1 MDFFWGLERLFYFL
15 RFGSVAG
22 VDRGLERGAVGVKGR
37 EEAATMM
44 MTTQLWEE
52 CDNEQRSHRP
62 VFGLPR
68 EAYYRPTV
76 IQESVLRPCLLGA
89 IEKISLHPG
98 KIGGHGITNCD
109 CPTAASLGP
118 TMAHIL
124 SAVEGKETTGY
135 LLKRPRIPT
144 HAASP
149 RLL

>member
-37 EEAATMM
+37 QEAVTM

-52 CDNEQRSHRP
+52 YDNEQRSHRP

-68 EAYYRPTV
+68 EAYDRPTV

-98 KIGGHGITNCD
+98 KRSV
-109 CPTAASLGP
+109 AMASQTVTVQQQL
-118 TMAHIL
+118 L
-124 SAVEGKETTGY
+124 SDQ
-135 LLKRPRIPT
+135 PWRIF
-144 HAASP
+144 SQQ
-149 RLL
+149 